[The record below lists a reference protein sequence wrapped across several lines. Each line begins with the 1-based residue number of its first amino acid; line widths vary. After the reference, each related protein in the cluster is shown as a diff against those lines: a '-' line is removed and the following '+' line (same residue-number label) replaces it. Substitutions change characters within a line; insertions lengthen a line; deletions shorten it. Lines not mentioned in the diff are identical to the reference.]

1 MSLKSVVLGDD
12 REASIKHQVVSVH
25 KALNKNEVPLKHK
38 HARQVIV
45 GTHKEKSCALFWSCI
60 SRIQLEKNPVISWK
74 FCHLLHKLIQ
84 DGHRK
89 VLEESVRYKARIEAL
104 GNFWY
109 HLENS
114 DYGRPNS
121 SYCKMLVSR
130 LEFHSRNHS
139 IPGNLRLNANQVKAL
154 TNADVNQSFELSIEM
169 LDQMDDLLA
178 LQAAVL
184 RKVDNVNWSS
194 LVPQGQCML
203 SPLIL
208 IILDTSKFY
217 DHLVKLIFKLHS
229 KLPPDA
235 LQGHRSRFN
244 SIFQQTKEFYETST
258 NLQYFKFLVSIPKLP
273 TYPPNFLQASELESY
288 QAPNAYLHGDNV
300 SEADTP
306 PDERSVTE
314 ESLVDVVETGLQ
326 NSFDHMGSKD
336 AIIEALRRD
345 VEDAR
350 YHNERLMN
358 EARARIEQYEKRL
371 VQAQQENDHY
381 KQTLDEVKGEVDR
394 LRQLTIARGQQ
405 AVDEARLL
413 ETEQKAQSSELNYQR
428 MKSAYTNLR
437 QEHIEALK
445 KLSEAQ
451 KELTSCQTEKQGSEE
466 TISNLEKKVAD
477 LEQET
482 TDNKE
487 KVQDA
492 SINIDNLQRRIT
504 ERDNE
509 VRELKQT
516 MEQMKAENIKNVE
529 EMEEKNTAKLD
540 TVLKNSLI
548 IQLHFYLVH
557 FTITVSLGEVYS
569 QILKQSGEDLQHVLS
584 ITYPNQLVLPAL
596 RFVVETTEKAINEAD
611 GEQSDKLFRTL
622 TFLGHYLADVLLN
635 SAAAANVVSIEHFQ
649 IVQEQCCIVIA
660 DAVTAYSVVGNRS
673 LKSVKEPLV
682 KLKSSLE
689 RLEEMCLNLPAGSSD
704 VTAEIIGAEL
714 EQEMKRMD
722 EAIQKAVQLIEEMQK
737 KSRATDSGIRL
748 KVSEEI
754 LDSCNQLM
762 AAIVTLVTKSRA
774 LQEEIVAAG
783 HGTANPNEFYKRN
796 HQWTEGLLSAAR
808 AVGVAATVLVQRADD
823 VVSCQG
829 KLEYLIVASQEIA
842 ASTAQLFVSSRVKAD
857 RDSQRLKE
865 LSAASCSVNNC
876 TANIV
881 ATVKNAQITL
891 NEQRDLDFSH
901 YTLHDTKKEEME
913 SQVRILELEDKLV
926 RERTHLAQLRKQH
939 YQLAQIAENDSIS
952 ADR

>member
-12 REASIKHQVVSVH
+12 REASIKHQIVSVH
-25 KALNKNEVPLKHK
+25 KALNKNEVPLKQK

-89 VLEESVRYKARIEAL
+89 VLEESVRYKTRIEAL

-130 LEFHSRNHS
+130 LEFHNRNHS
-139 IPGNLRLNANQVKAL
+139 IPGNLRLSANQVQAL
-154 TNADVNQSFELSIEM
+154 ANADVNQSFELSVEM

-194 LVPQGQCML
+194 MVPQGQCML

-235 LQGHRSRFN
+235 LFGHRSRFN
-244 SIFQQTKEFYETST
+244 SIFHQTKEFYETST
-258 NLQYFKFLVSIPKLP
+258 NLQYFKFL
-273 TYPPNFLQASELESY
+273 ASELESY

-300 SEADTP
+300 SETDTP

-314 ESLVDVVETGLQ
+314 ESLVDVVEAGLQ
-326 NSFDHMGSKD
+326 NSSDHMDSKD
-336 AIIEALRRD
+336 TIIEALRRD

-358 EARARIEQYEKRL
+358 EVGDRFLKTFNAAGLLFFHRLQFEARARIEQYEKRL

-394 LRQLTIARGQQ
+394 LRELTLTRGQQ
-405 AVDEARLL
+405 RIDEARLL
-413 ETEQKAQSSELNYQR
+413 ETEQKAQSSELNYQK
-428 MKSAYTNLR
+428 MKNAYTNLR
-437 QEHIEALK
+437 QEHIEVIFMFCVIGP
-445 KLSEAQ
+445 
-451 KELTSCQTEKQGSEE
+451 KEITSCQMAKQNSEK
-466 TISNLEKKVAD
+466 TISNMEERMAE
-477 LEQET
+477 LEQESIVK
-482 TDNKE
+482 DE
-487 KVQDA
+487 KVQDI
-492 SINIDNLQRRIT
+492 STVVGNLQKSLT
-504 ERDNE
+504 ERE
-509 VRELKQT
+509 SELQELKQT
-516 MEQMKAENIKNVE
+516 VEQIKAENISS
-529 EMEEKNTAKLD
+529 MEQMEKTSEAKLQ
-540 TVLKNSLI
+540 TVLKSLFSNNS
-548 IQLHFYLVH
+548 
-557 FTITVSLGEVYS
+557 SLCEVYS
-569 QILKQSGEDLQHVLS
+569 QILKQSCEDLQNALS

-596 RFVVETTEKAINEAD
+596 RLVVETTEKAMNEVDAEPD
-611 GEQSDKLFRTL
+611 NLFRLL
-622 TFLGHYLADVLLN
+622 TFLGHHLADVLLN
-635 SAAAANVVSIEHFQ
+635 SAAAANVVSIQHFQ
-649 IVQEQCCIVIA
+649 IVQEQCCIVIT
-660 DAVTAYSVVGNRS
+660 DAIAVYSVIGNLN
-673 LKSVKEPLV
+673 LKSVKELFV

-689 RLEEMCLNLPAGSSD
+689 KLEHICLNLPAGSND
-704 VTAEIIGAEL
+704 VTAEVIGAEL

-722 EAIQKAVQLIEEMQK
+722 AAIQKAVELIEEMQK

-748 KVSEEI
+748 KVNEGI

-762 AAIVTLVTKSRA
+762 TAVVTLVTKSRA
-774 LQEEIVAAG
+774 LQEEIVASG
-783 HGTANPNEFYKRN
+783 NDSSNPNEFYKRN

-823 VVSCQG
+823 VVSCEG

-857 RDSQRLKE
+857 RESQRLRE
-865 LSAASCSVNNC
+865 LSAASSSVNTC
-876 TANIV
+876 TANVV

-891 NEQRDLDFSH
+891 NEQ
-901 YTLHDTKKEEME
+901 KEME
-913 SQVRILELEDKLV
+913 SQVRILELEDKLI
-926 RERTHLAQLRKQH
+926 RERTHLAKLRKQH
-939 YQLAQIAENDSIS
+939 YQLAQIIENDSAS
-952 ADR
+952 ADK

>member
-12 REASIKHQVVSVH
+12 REASIKHQIVSVH

-104 GNFWY
+104 GNFWF

-130 LEFHSRNHS
+130 LEFHNRNHS
-139 IPGNLRLNANQVKAL
+139 IPGNLRLSASQVQTLANV
-154 TNADVNQSFELSIEM
+154 DVNQSFELSIEM

-178 LQAAVL
+178 LQADVL

-235 LQGHRSRFN
+235 LLGHRSRFN
-244 SIFQQTKEFYETST
+244 SIFRQTKEFYETST

-306 PDERSVTE
+306 PDERSVVE
-314 ESLVDVVETGLQ
+314 ESLVDVVETGSQ
-326 NSFDHMGSKD
+326 NSSGHMDSKD

-345 VEDAR
+345 VEDSR
-350 YHNERLMN
+350 YHNERLVN
-358 EARARIEQYEKRL
+358 EARARIEQYENRL
-371 VQAQQENDHY
+371 MQAQQENDHY
-381 KQTLDEVKGEVDR
+381 KQTLDEVKSEVDR
-394 LRQLTIARGQQ
+394 LRELAIVR
-405 AVDEARLL
+405 VDESRLL
-413 ETEQKAQSSELNYQR
+413 EAEQKAQNSELNYQK

-437 QEHIEALK
+437 QEHIEALT
-445 KLSEAQ
+445 KLSETQ
-451 KELTSCQTEKQGSEE
+451 KELLSCRTEKQNNEE
-466 TISNLEKKVAD
+466 TISNLEKKVAE
-477 LEQET
+477 LERESISIEG
-482 TDNKE
+482 KM
-487 KVQDA
+487 QDA
-492 SINIDNLQRRIT
+492 NSVVDSLQRRIT
-504 ERDNE
+504 LRDDE
-509 VRELKQT
+509 VQELKQT
-516 MEQMKAENIKNVE
+516 VQQMQTENIKNVE
-529 EMEEKNTAKLD
+529 EIEEENTAKLR
-540 TVLKNSLI
+540 TVLKNL
-548 IQLHFYLVH
+548 
-557 FTITVSLGEVYS
+557 FTSLGEVYG
-569 QILKQSGEDLQHVLS
+569 QILKQSCEDLQNALS

-596 RFVVETTEKAINEAD
+596 RFVIEITEKAINEVD
-611 GEQSDKLFRTL
+611 NEQSDKLFRTL

-635 SAAAANVVSIEHFQ
+635 SAAAANVISIQHFQ
-649 IVQEQCCIVIA
+649 LVQEQCCIVIA
-660 DAVTAYSVVGNRS
+660 DAVAAYSVN
-673 LKSVKEPLV
+673 
-682 KLKSSLE
+682 SLE
-689 RLEEMCLNLPAGSSD
+689 RLEEICLNLPVGSND

-714 EQEMKRMD
+714 EQEMRRMD
-722 EAIQKAVQLIEEMQK
+722 EAIQKAVELIEEMQK

-748 KVSEEI
+748 KVNEGI

-762 AAIVTLVTKSRA
+762 AAIVTLVAKSRA

-783 HGTANPNEFYKRN
+783 HDIANPNEFYKRN

-808 AVGVAATVLVQRADD
+808 AVGVAATVLVQKADD
-823 VVSCQG
+823 VVSYRG

-857 RDSQRLKE
+857 RESQRLKE
-865 LSAASCSVNNC
+865 LSSASCSVNTC

-891 NEQRDLDFSH
+891 NEQSDLDFSH

-913 SQVRILELEDKLV
+913 SQVRILELEDRLV

-939 YQLAQIAENDSIS
+939 YQLAQIVESDSGS
-952 ADR
+952 ADK

>member
-12 REASIKHQVVSVH
+12 REASIKHQIVSVH

-45 GTHKEKSCALFWSCI
+45 GTHEEKSCALFWSCI
-60 SRIQLEKNPVISWK
+60 SRIQLEKNPIISWK

-139 IPGNLRLNANQVKAL
+139 IPGNLRLNANQIKAL
-154 TNADVNQSFELSIEM
+154 TNTDVNQSFELSIEM
-169 LDQMDDLLA
+169 LDQMDNLLD

-194 LVPQGQCML
+194 LVPQGQCIL
-203 SPLIL
+203 SPLTL

-235 LQGHRSRFN
+235 LSGHRSRFN
-244 SIFQQTKEFYETST
+244 SIFRQTKGFYETST

-273 TYPPNFLQASELESY
+273 SYPPNFLQASELESY
-288 QAPNAYLHGDNV
+288 QAPNAYLHGDNI
-300 SEADTP
+300 SEADTS
-306 PDERSVTE
+306 PDERSVAE
-314 ESLVDVVETGLQ
+314 ESLVDVVEIGSQ
-326 NSFDHMGSKD
+326 NSSNHMESKD

-345 VEDAR
+345 VEDAH

-381 KQTLDEVKGEVDR
+381 RQTLDEVKGEVDR
-394 LRQLTIARGQQ
+394 LRQLTMVRGQQ
-405 AVDEARLL
+405 AVDGARLL
-413 ETEQKAQSSELNYQR
+413 EIEQKAQSSELNYQK
-428 MKSAYTNLR
+428 MKGAYTNLR
-437 QEHIEALK
+437 QEHIETLT
-445 KLSEAQ
+445 KLSELQ
-451 KELTSCQTEKQGSEE
+451 KELTSCQKERQSKEE
-466 TISNLEKKVAD
+466 TISNLEKKVTD
-477 LEQET
+477 LAQKTRDEE
-482 TDNKE
+482 E

-492 SINIDNLQRRIT
+492 SINHDNLQKRIN
-504 ERDNE
+504 EQDNE
-509 VRELKQT
+509 LQELKQI

-529 EMEEKNTAKLD
+529 KVEEKYAVKLSAL
-540 TVLKNSLI
+540 LKSL
-548 IQLHFYLVH
+548 FS
-557 FTITVSLGEVYS
+557 SLGEVYG
-569 QILKQSGEDLQHVLS
+569 QILKQSCEDLQHALS
-584 ITYPNQLVLPAL
+584 ITYPNQLVLSAL
-596 RFVVETTEKAINEAD
+596 RFVIETTEKAINEAD

-622 TFLGHYLADVLLN
+622 TFLGHYLADILLN
-635 SAAAANVVSIEHFQ
+635 SAAAANVVSIQHFQ
-649 IVQEQCCIVIA
+649 IVQEQCCVIIA
-660 DAVTAYSVVGNRS
+660 DAVAAYSLVGNPS
-673 LKSVKEPLV
+673 LKTVKEPFT

-689 RLEEMCLNLPAGSSD
+689 RLEEICLNLPAGSSD
-704 VTAEIIGAEL
+704 VTAEVIGAEL

-722 EAIQKAVQLIEEMQK
+722 EAIQKAVGLIEEMQK
-737 KSRATDSGIRL
+737 KSRANDSGIRL
-748 KVSEEI
+748 KVNEGI

-762 AAIVTLVTKSRA
+762 AAIVTLVTRSRA
-774 LQEEIVAAG
+774 LQDEIVAAG
-783 HGTANPNEFYKRN
+783 HDTAIPNEFYKRN

-823 VVSCQG
+823 VVSHQG

-857 RDSQRLKE
+857 RESQRLKE
-865 LSAASCSVNNC
+865 LSAASCSVNTC
-876 TANIV
+876 TANVV
-881 ATVKNAQITL
+881 ATVKNAQVTL

-913 SQVRILELEDKLV
+913 SQVRILELEDKLI
-926 RERTHLAQLRKQH
+926 RERTHLAHLRKQH
-939 YQLAQIAENDSIS
+939 YQLAQIVESNNVSAEK
-952 ADR
+952 

>member
-12 REASIKHQVVSVH
+12 REASIKHQIVSVH

-139 IPGNLRLNANQVKAL
+139 IPGNLRLNANQVRAL
-154 TNADVNQSFELSIEM
+154 ANADVNQSFELSVEM

-194 LVPQGQCML
+194 LIPQGQCML

-235 LQGHRSRFN
+235 LHGHRSRFN
-244 SIFQQTKEFYETST
+244 SIFRQTKEFYETST

-306 PDERSVTE
+306 PDERSVAE

-326 NSFDHMGSKD
+326 NNSDHMDSKD
-336 AIIEALRRD
+336 TIIEALRRD

-381 KQTLDEVKGEVDR
+381 KQTLDEVKSEVDR
-394 LRQLTIARGQQ
+394 LRQLTIAKGQQ
-405 AVDEARLL
+405 TVDEARLL
-413 ETEQKAQSSELNYQR
+413 EIEQKAQSSELNYQK
-428 MKSAYTNLR
+428 MKSAYTSLR
-437 QEHIEALK
+437 QQHIEALT

-451 KELTSCQTEKQGSEE
+451 KELTSCQTEKQSSEK
-466 TISNLEKKVAD
+466 TISSLEKKIAD

-482 TDNKE
+482 VNKKE
-487 KVQDA
+487 KMQNA
-492 SINIDNLQRRIT
+492 SVSLDNLQKNIT
-504 ERDNE
+504 ERDSE
-509 VRELKQT
+509 VQELKQVV
-516 MEQMKAENIKNVE
+516 EQMKAENIRNVE
-529 EMEEKNTAKLD
+529 KMEEENEAKLH
-540 TVLKNSLI
+540 TVIKSL
-548 IQLHFYLVH
+548 
-557 FTITVSLGEVYS
+557 FTSLGEVYG
-569 QILKQSGEDLQHVLS
+569 QILKQSCEDLHHALS

-622 TFLGHYLADVLLN
+622 IFLGHYLADVLLN
-635 SAAAANVVSIEHFQ
+635 SAAAANVVSIQHFQ
-649 IVQEQCCIVIA
+649 IVQEQCCIVIT
-660 DAVTAYSVVGNRS
+660 DAVAAYSVVENLN
-673 LKSVKEPLV
+673 LKSAKEPFE

-689 RLEEMCLNLPAGSSD
+689 RLEEICVNLPASSSE
-704 VTAEIIGAEL
+704 VTAEVIGAEL

-722 EAIQKAVQLIEEMQK
+722 EAIQKAVESIEEMQK
-737 KSRATDSGIRL
+737 KSQATDSGIRL
-748 KVSEEI
+748 KVNEGI

-783 HGTANPNEFYKRN
+783 HDTANPNEFYKRN

-808 AVGVAATVLVQRADD
+808 AVGVAATVLVQKADD

-857 RDSQRLKE
+857 RESQRLKE
-865 LSAASCSVNNC
+865 LSTASSSVNAC
-876 TANIV
+876 TANVV

-891 NEQRDLDFSH
+891 NEQKDLDFSN

-913 SQVRILELEDKLV
+913 SQVRILELEDRLV
-926 RERTHLAQLRKQH
+926 REWAHLAQLRKQH
-939 YQLAQIAENDSIS
+939 YQLAQIVENDSAS
-952 ADR
+952 ADK

>member
-12 REASIKHQVVSVH
+12 REASIKHQIVSVH
-25 KALNKNEVPLKHK
+25 KALNKNEAPLKHK

-89 VLEESVRYKARIEAL
+89 VLEESIRYKTRIEAL

-121 SYCKMLVSR
+121 SYCKMLVNR
-130 LEFHSRNHS
+130 LEFHNRNHS
-139 IPGNLRLNANQVKAL
+139 VPGNLRLSANQVQAL
-154 TNADVNQSFELSIEM
+154 ANADVNQSFELSVEM

-184 RKVDNVNWSS
+184 RKVDTVNWSS

-235 LQGHRSRFN
+235 LLGHRSRFN
-244 SIFQQTKEFYETST
+244 SIFRQTKEFYETST

-288 QAPNAYLHGDNV
+288 QTPNAYLHGDSV

-306 PDERSVTE
+306 PDERSVAE
-314 ESLVDVVETGLQ
+314 ESLIDAVETGFQ
-326 NSFDHMGSKD
+326 NSSGHMDSKD

-345 VEDAR
+345 VEDTR

-381 KQTLDEVKGEVDR
+381 KHTLDEMKGEVDR

-405 AVDEARLL
+405 ATDEARLL
-413 ETEQKAQSSELNYQR
+413 EAEQKAQSNELNYQK

-437 QEHIEALK
+437 QEHIEALT

-451 KELTSCQTEKQGSEE
+451 KELTSCQMEKQTSEE
-466 TISNLEKKVAD
+466 TISNLEKKVTE
-477 LEQET
+477 LEQERVVIE
-482 TDNKE
+482 E
-487 KVQDA
+487 KMQDA
-492 SINIDNLQRRIT
+492 NTVVNSFQRRVA
-504 ERDNE
+504 ERDDE
-509 VRELKQT
+509 VQELNQT
-516 MEQMKAENIKNVE
+516 LEQMKAENIKNML
-529 EMEEKNTAKLD
+529 EMEEKNKVKLH
-540 TVLKNSLI
+540 TVRESL
-548 IQLHFYLVH
+548 FS
-557 FTITVSLGEVYS
+557 SLGEVYE
-569 QILKQSGEDLQHVLS
+569 QILKQLCEDLQDALS
-584 ITYPNQLVLPAL
+584 ITYPSQLVLPAL
-596 RFVVETTEKAINEAD
+596 RFIVEITEKAINEAD
-611 GEQSDKLFRTL
+611 AEQSDKLFRTL

-635 SAAAANVVSIEHFQ
+635 SAAAANVVSIQYFQ
-649 IVQEQCCIVIA
+649 IVQEQCYAVIA
-660 DAVTAYSVVGNRS
+660 NAVAAYSVVGNPS
-673 LKSVKEPLV
+673 LKSIKEPFL

-689 RLEEMCLNLPAGSSD
+689 KLEEICLNLPAGSSD
-704 VTAEIIGAEL
+704 MTAEVIGAEL

-722 EAIQKAVQLIEEMQK
+722 EAIQKAVELIEEMQK
-737 KSRATDSGIRL
+737 KSRAIDSGIRL
-748 KVSEEI
+748 KVNEGI

-762 AAIVTLVTKSRA
+762 AAIITLVAKSRA

-783 HGTANPNEFYKRN
+783 HDTANPNEFYKRN

-857 RDSQRLKE
+857 RESQRLKE
-865 LSAASCSVNNC
+865 LSAASCSVNTC

-926 RERTHLAQLRKQH
+926 RERIRLAQLRKQH
-939 YQLAQIAENDSIS
+939 YQLAQIVESDSGSAEK
-952 ADR
+952 

>member
-548 IQLHFYLVH
+548 
-557 FTITVSLGEVYS
+557 SLGEVYS

>member
-12 REASIKHQVVSVH
+12 REASIKHQVEELTKAVKLIVSVH

-104 GNFWY
+104 GNFWF

-130 LEFHSRNHS
+130 LEFHNRNHS
-139 IPGNLRLNANQVKAL
+139 IPGNLRLSASQVQTLANV
-154 TNADVNQSFELSIEM
+154 DVNQSFELSIEM

-178 LQAAVL
+178 LQADVL

-235 LQGHRSRFN
+235 LLGHRSRFN
-244 SIFQQTKEFYETST
+244 SIFRQTKEFYETST

-306 PDERSVTE
+306 PDERSVVE
-314 ESLVDVVETGLQ
+314 ESLVDVVETGSQ
-326 NSFDHMGSKD
+326 NSSGHMDSKD

-345 VEDAR
+345 VEDSR
-350 YHNERLMN
+350 YHNERLVN
-358 EARARIEQYEKRL
+358 EARARIEQYENRL
-371 VQAQQENDHY
+371 MQAQQENDHY
-381 KQTLDEVKGEVDR
+381 KQTLDEVKVQLNIYVPFSILRSEVDR
-394 LRQLTIARGQQ
+394 LRELAIVR
-405 AVDEARLL
+405 VDESRLL
-413 ETEQKAQSSELNYQR
+413 EAEQKAQNSELNYQK

-437 QEHIEALK
+437 QEHIEALT
-445 KLSEAQ
+445 KLSETQ
-451 KELTSCQTEKQGSEE
+451 KELLSCRTEKQNNEE
-466 TISNLEKKVAD
+466 TISNLEKKVAE
-477 LEQET
+477 LERESISIEG
-482 TDNKE
+482 KM
-487 KVQDA
+487 QDA
-492 SINIDNLQRRIT
+492 NSVVDSLQRRIT
-504 ERDNE
+504 LRDDE
-509 VRELKQT
+509 VQELKQVYCGSKSVT
-516 MEQMKAENIKNVE
+516 
-529 EMEEKNTAKLD
+529 
-540 TVLKNSLI
+540 
-548 IQLHFYLVH
+548 
-557 FTITVSLGEVYS
+557 SLGEVYG
-569 QILKQSGEDLQHVLS
+569 QILKQSCEDLQNALS

-596 RFVVETTEKAINEAD
+596 RFVIEITEKAINEVD
-611 GEQSDKLFRTL
+611 NEQSDKLFRTL

-635 SAAAANVVSIEHFQ
+635 SAAAAN
-649 IVQEQCCIVIA
+649 
-660 DAVTAYSVVGNRS
+660 N
-673 LKSVKEPLV
+673 
-682 KLKSSLE
+682 SLE
-689 RLEEMCLNLPAGSSD
+689 RLEEICLNLPVGSND

-714 EQEMKRMD
+714 EQEMRRMD
-722 EAIQKAVQLIEEMQK
+722 EAIQKAVELIEEMQK

-748 KVSEEI
+748 KVNEGI

-762 AAIVTLVTKSRA
+762 AAIVTLVAKSRA

-783 HGTANPNEFYKRN
+783 HDIANPNEFYKRN

-808 AVGVAATVLVQRADD
+808 AVGVAATVLVQKADD
-823 VVSCQG
+823 VVSYRG

-857 RDSQRLKE
+857 RESQRLKE
-865 LSAASCSVNNC
+865 LSSASCSVNTC

-891 NEQRDLDFSH
+891 NEQSDLDFSH

-913 SQVRILELEDKLV
+913 SQVRILELEDRLV

-939 YQLAQIAENDSIS
+939 YQLAQIVESDSGS
-952 ADR
+952 ADK

>member
-1 MSLKSVVLGDD
+1 MHVGGLVQRFFCNLLKMNLCDIMKVQPLKKNV
-12 REASIKHQVVSVH
+12 IVSVH

-130 LEFHSRNHS
+130 LEFHNRNQS
-139 IPGNLRLNANQVKAL
+139 IPGNLRLSASQVQALANV
-154 TNADVNQSFELSIEM
+154 DVNQSFELSIEM
-169 LDQMDDLLA
+169 LDQMDDLLT
-178 LQAAVL
+178 LQADVL

-235 LQGHRSRFN
+235 LIGHRSRFN
-244 SIFQQTKEFYETST
+244 SVFHQTKEFYETST

-306 PDERSVTE
+306 PDERSVVE
-314 ESLVDVVETGLQ
+314 ESLVDVVETGSQ
-326 NSFDHMGSKD
+326 NSSGHMDSKD

-345 VEDAR
+345 VEDSR
-350 YHNERLMN
+350 YHNERLVN
-358 EARARIEQYEKRL
+358 EARARIEQYENRL
-371 VQAQQENDHY
+371 MQAQQENDHY
-381 KQTLDEVKGEVDR
+381 KQTLDEVKSEVDR
-394 LRQLTIARGQQ
+394 LRELTIVR
-405 AVDEARLL
+405 VDESQLL
-413 ETEQKAQSSELNYQR
+413 EAEQKAQNSELNYQK

-437 QEHIEALK
+437 QEHIGALT
-445 KLSEAQ
+445 KLSETQ
-451 KELTSCQTEKQGSEE
+451 KELFSCRTEKQNDEE
-466 TISNLEKKVAD
+466 TISNLEKKVAE
-477 LEQET
+477 LERESIGIE
-482 TDNKE
+482 E
-487 KVQDA
+487 KMQDA
-492 SINIDNLQRRIT
+492 NNVVDSLQRRIT
-504 ERDNE
+504 LRDDE
-509 VRELKQT
+509 VKELKQT
-516 MEQMKAENIKNVE
+516 VQQMQAENIKNVE
-529 EMEEKNTAKLD
+529 ENEEKNTAKLRI
-540 TVLKNSLI
+540 VLKNL
-548 IQLHFYLVH
+548 
-557 FTITVSLGEVYS
+557 FTSLGEVYG
-569 QILKQSGEDLQHVLS
+569 QILKQSYEDLQNALS

-596 RFVVETTEKAINEAD
+596 RFVIEITEKAINEAD
-611 GEQSDKLFRTL
+611 DEQSDKLFRTL

-635 SAAAANVVSIEHFQ
+635 SAAAANVVSIQHFQ
-649 IVQEQCCIVIA
+649 LVQEQCCTVTA
-660 DAVTAYSVVGNRS
+660 DAVAAYSVVGNLD
-673 LKSVKEPLV
+673 LKCVKEPLE
-682 KLKSSLE
+682 KLKNSLE
-689 RLEEMCLNLPAGSSD
+689 RLEEICLNLPVGSND
-704 VTAEIIGAEL
+704 VTAEVIGAEL

-722 EAIQKAVQLIEEMQK
+722 EAIQKAVELIDEMQK

-748 KVSEEI
+748 KVNEGI

-762 AAIVTLVTKSRA
+762 AAIVTLVAKSRA

-783 HGTANPNEFYKRN
+783 HDTANPNEFYKRN

-808 AVGVAATVLVQRADD
+808 AVGVAATVLVQKADD
-823 VVSCQG
+823 VVSCRG

-857 RDSQRLKE
+857 RESQRLKE
-865 LSAASCSVNNC
+865 LSSASCSVNTC

-891 NEQRDLDFSH
+891 NEQKDLDFSN

-913 SQVRILELEDKLV
+913 SQVRILELEDRLV
-926 RERTHLAQLRKQH
+926 RERAHLAQLRKQH
-939 YQLAQIAENDSIS
+939 YQLAQIVESDGGS
-952 ADR
+952 ADK

>member
-12 REASIKHQVVSVH
+12 REASIKHQIVSVH
-25 KALNKNEVPLKHK
+25 KALNKNEVPLKQK

-89 VLEESVRYKARIEAL
+89 VLEESVRYKTRIEAL

-130 LEFHSRNHS
+130 LEFHNRNHS
-139 IPGNLRLNANQVKAL
+139 IPGNLRLSANQVQAL
-154 TNADVNQSFELSIEM
+154 ANADVNQSFELSVEM

-194 LVPQGQCML
+194 MVPQGQCML

-235 LQGHRSRFN
+235 LFGHRSRFN
-244 SIFQQTKEFYETST
+244 SIFHQTKEFYETST

-273 TYPPNFLQASELESY
+273 THPPNFLQASELESY

-300 SEADTP
+300 SETDTP

-314 ESLVDVVETGLQ
+314 ESLVDVVEAGLQ
-326 NSFDHMGSKD
+326 NSSDHMDSKD
-336 AIIEALRRD
+336 TIIEALRRD

-394 LRQLTIARGQQ
+394 LRELTLTRGQQ
-405 AVDEARLL
+405 RIDEARLL
-413 ETEQKAQSSELNYQR
+413 ETEQKAQSSELNYQK
-428 MKSAYTNLR
+428 MKNAYTNLR
-437 QEHIEALK
+437 QEHIETLT

-451 KELTSCQTEKQGSEE
+451 KEITSCQMAKQNSEK
-466 TISNLEKKVAD
+466 TISNMEERMAE
-477 LEQET
+477 LEQESIVK
-482 TDNKE
+482 DE
-487 KVQDA
+487 KVQDI
-492 SINIDNLQRRIT
+492 STVVGNLQKSLT
-504 ERDNE
+504 ERE
-509 VRELKQT
+509 SELQELKQT
-516 MEQMKAENIKNVE
+516 VEQIKAENISS
-529 EMEEKNTAKLD
+529 MEQMEKTSEAKLQ
-540 TVLKNSLI
+540 TVLKSL
-548 IQLHFYLVH
+548 FS
-557 FTITVSLGEVYS
+557 SLCEVYS
-569 QILKQSGEDLQHVLS
+569 QILKQSCEDLQNALS

-596 RFVVETTEKAINEAD
+596 RLVVETTEKAMNEVDAEPD
-611 GEQSDKLFRTL
+611 NLFRLL
-622 TFLGHYLADVLLN
+622 TFLGHHLADVLLN
-635 SAAAANVVSIEHFQ
+635 SAAAANVVSIQHFQ
-649 IVQEQCCIVIA
+649 IVQEQCCIVIT
-660 DAVTAYSVVGNRS
+660 DAIAVYSVIGNLN
-673 LKSVKEPLV
+673 LKSVKELFV

-689 RLEEMCLNLPAGSSD
+689 KLEHICLNLPAGSND
-704 VTAEIIGAEL
+704 VTAEVIGAEL

-722 EAIQKAVQLIEEMQK
+722 AAIQKAVELIEEMQK

-748 KVSEEI
+748 KVNEGI

-762 AAIVTLVTKSRA
+762 TAVVTLVTKSRA
-774 LQEEIVAAG
+774 LQEEIVA
-783 HGTANPNEFYKRN
+783 
-796 HQWTEGLLSAAR
+796 SAR

-823 VVSCQG
+823 VVSCEG

-857 RDSQRLKE
+857 RESQRLRE
-865 LSAASCSVNNC
+865 LSAASSSVNTC
-876 TANIV
+876 TANVV

-913 SQVRILELEDKLV
+913 SQVRILELEDKLI
-926 RERTHLAQLRKQH
+926 RERTHLAKLRKQH
-939 YQLAQIAENDSIS
+939 YQLAQIIENDSAS
-952 ADR
+952 ADK

>member
-12 REASIKHQVVSVH
+12 REASIKHQIVSVH
-25 KALNKNEVPLKHK
+25 KALNKNEIPLKHK

-130 LEFHSRNHS
+130 LEFHNRNHS
-139 IPGNLRLNANQVKAL
+139 IPGNLRLSANQVTAL
-154 TNADVNQSFELSIEM
+154 ANADVNQSFELSIEM
-169 LDQMDDLLA
+169 LDQMDDLLS

-194 LVPQGQCML
+194 LIPQGQCML

-208 IILDTSKFY
+208 VILDTSKFY

-235 LQGHRSRFN
+235 LLGHRTRFN
-244 SIFQQTKEFYETST
+244 SIFRQTKEFYETST

-300 SEADTP
+300 SETDTP
-306 PDERSVTE
+306 PDERSVAE
-314 ESLVDVVETGLQ
+314 ESLIDVVETGSQ
-326 NSFDHMGSKD
+326 NSSYHMDSKD
-336 AIIEALRRD
+336 TIIEALRRD

-371 VQAQQENDHY
+371 LQAQQENDHY

-394 LRQLTIARGQQ
+394 LRELTVAKGQQ
-405 AVDEARLL
+405 TVNEVRLL
-413 ETEQKAQSSELNYQR
+413 ETEQKAQSSELNYQK

-437 QEHIEALK
+437 QEHIEALT
-445 KLSEAQ
+445 KLSEVQ
-451 KELTSCQTEKQGSEE
+451 KELTSCQTEKQSNEG
-466 TISNLEKKVAD
+466 TILNLEKRMAE
-477 LEQET
+477 LEQE
-482 TDNKE
+482 NIIKNE
-487 KVQDA
+487 KVQNVS
-492 SINIDNLQRRIT
+492 SIVDNLQRTLT
-504 ERDNE
+504 ERENE
-509 VRELKQT
+509 VQELEQT
-516 MEQMKAENIKNVE
+516 VEQIKAENIKNVE
-529 EMEEKNTAKLD
+529 EMEKKNTTKLQ
-540 TVLKNSLI
+540 TILKSL
-548 IQLHFYLVH
+548 FS
-557 FTITVSLGEVYS
+557 SLCDVYS
-569 QILKQSGEDLQHVLS
+569 QILKQSSEDLQNALS

-596 RFVVETTEKAINEAD
+596 RFVIETTEKAINEAD
-611 GEQSDKLFRTL
+611 SEQSDNLLRTL

-635 SAAAANVVSIEHFQ
+635 SAAAANVVSIQHFQ
-649 IVQEQCCIVIA
+649 SMLATVFIILALVVQEQCCVVIT
-660 DAVTAYSVVGNRS
+660 DAIAAYSTAGNLN
-673 LKSVKEPLV
+673 LKSVKEHFV

-689 RLEEMCLNLPAGSSD
+689 KLEQTCLSLPAGSSD
-704 VTAEIIGAEL
+704 VTAEVIGAEL

-722 EAIQKAVQLIEEMQK
+722 AAIQKAVELIEEMQK
-737 KSRATDSGIRL
+737 KNRASDSGIRL
-748 KVSEEI
+748 KVNEGI

-762 AAIVTLVTKSRA
+762 AAIVTLVSKSRA

-783 HGTANPNEFYKRN
+783 NDTANPNEFYKRN

-808 AVGVAATVLVQRADD
+808 AVGVAATVLVQKADD

-857 RDSQRLKE
+857 RESPRLKE
-865 LSAASCSVNNC
+865 LSTASSSVNTC
-876 TANIV
+876 TANVV

-913 SQVRILELEDKLV
+913 SQVRILELEDKLI
-926 RERTHLAQLRKQH
+926 RERAHLSQLRKQH
-939 YQLAQIAENDSIS
+939 YQLAQIVENNDNSKKE
-952 ADR
+952 